1 MGEPNIGE
9 FEELVLLAVCALP
22 VGTYSVPI
30 QQQLEKVAS
39 RTTTLGAVHRA
50 LARLERKGYV
60 SSWMGEVTR
69 TRGGK
74 RKRLYKVTG
83 LGKNALFEVRQMR
96 ERMWSSIPLTP
107 TGHIA

>member
-1 MGEPNIGE
+1 MPETSLGE

-22 VGTYSVPI
+22 AGSYSVPI
-30 QQQLEKVAS
+30 QQQLEQVAD

-50 LARLERKGYV
+50 LARLERKGFV
-60 SSWMGEVTR
+60 SSWMGDATR

-83 LGKNALFEVRQMR
+83 LGKNALFDVRQRR
-96 ERMWSSIPLTP
+96 ERMWSAIPLTP
-107 TGHIA
+107 TGRIA